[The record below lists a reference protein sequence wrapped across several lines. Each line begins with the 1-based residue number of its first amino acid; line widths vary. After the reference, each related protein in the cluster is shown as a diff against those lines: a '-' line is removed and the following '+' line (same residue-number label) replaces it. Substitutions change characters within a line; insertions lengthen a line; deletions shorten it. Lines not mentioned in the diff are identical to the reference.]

1 MNLTMNDILLGWWN
15 LSHSRISPVVKA
27 TYLKWDFIK
36 ALESG
41 NSPGA
46 FCCKKVSDLKVSVES
61 LLIQNWIGEIID
73 NLEKKKSRNKDKG
86 KQMSIV
92 NTLGI
97 Q

>member
-46 FCCKKVSDLKVSVES
+46 FCCKKVSDLKVS
-61 LLIQNWIGEIID
+61 WIGEIID